1 MKASVAGRIRNTHLP
16 KAKALLPLFEA
27 VMNSF
32 QAIEEA
38 SGAHHRIRIIAE
50 RSADLEG
57 EKAGAIAAFSVI
69 DTGVGFNDDNF
80 DSFETVDSPY
90 KAKRGGKGLG
100 RFLWLKAFGR
110 VEIDSHYTATSSI
123 GTVEDFG
130 ERSSEPWSNGVCNFP
145 PVA

>member
-1 MKASVAGRIRNTHLP
+1 MKASVAGRVRNTYLP

-38 SGAHHRIRIIAE
+38 GGANHHIRIIAE

-57 EKAGAIAAFSVI
+57 EKAGAIAAFSII
-69 DTGVGFNDDNF
+69 DTGVGFNDENF

-100 RFLWLKAFGR
+100 SLPV
-110 VEIDSHYTATSSI
+110 VEGFRPRRD
-123 GTVEDFG
+123 
-130 ERSSEPWSNGVCNFP
+130 
-145 PVA
+145 